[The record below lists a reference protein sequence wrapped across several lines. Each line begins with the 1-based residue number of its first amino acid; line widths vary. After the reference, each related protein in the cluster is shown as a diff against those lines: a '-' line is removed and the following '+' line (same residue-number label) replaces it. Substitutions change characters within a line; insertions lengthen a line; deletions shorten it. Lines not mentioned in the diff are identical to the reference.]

1 MLLRCP
7 KTQINIMTQTKAY
20 CQQNPFKTVLADW
33 KNILNIPDI
42 YTYCIIVVQYDTI
55 RILKRRRNVAL
66 YIKIIDPEIV
76 RLDKLES
83 YFNHFDVGNRYGISF
98 KEFVRKVEA
107 GTWVAYLAS

>member
-1 MLLRCP
+1 M
-7 KTQINIMTQTKAY
+7 
-20 CQQNPFKTVLADW
+20 
-33 KNILNIPDI
+33 
-42 YTYCIIVVQYDTI
+42 
-55 RILKRRRNVAL
+55 RRRDVAL